1 MNQHASFSLITT
13 LTLIMLVFTHPP
25 EDEKEKLNVIK
36 KNTRL
41 LIATNKQ
48 TNSPLRYTQR
58 LPTTPQITARN

>member
-1 MNQHASFSLITT
+1 
-13 LTLIMLVFTHPP
+13 MLVFTHPP